1 MNELAENHTISR
13 LEEALRPARAARKR
27 GQNGIVTG
35 TNAVDV
41 PVASAMVA
49 LGIAVAADPHR
60 SLT

>member
-1 MNELAENHTISR
+1 VTKTAS
-13 LEEALRPARAARKR
+13 LRE
-27 GQNGIVTG
+27 

-60 SLT
+60 SVA